1 MVQPDRERQTDG
13 AIYRA
18 RRASIGAGCE
28 QGSAPGRQVRHDD
41 LREAASRFVDALAA
55 GREWLAERREGQ
67 AAALGAEVA
76 AVKAELAALAAAL
89 GGGVFVDAGA
99 AAAEVV
105 QQLDRAEERV
115 AALRVRR
122 LRADRSGL
130 LW

>member
-1 MVQPDRERQTDG
+1 M
-13 AIYRA
+13 
-18 RRASIGAGCE
+18 
-28 QGSAPGRQVRHDD
+28 RHDD
-41 LREAASRFVDALAA
+41 LREAAGRFVDALAA

-105 QQLDRAEERV
+105 QQLDRAVERV
-115 AALRVRR
+115 ATLRVRR